1 MPALLIILSLLVAAA
16 VASVARPMAPLV
28 EQSCKYPTGTEYRP
42 GQRVRGSQFDGVV
55 VTWGQWVPASTDVER
70 AEDRLPAFIAANAGA
85 APLEGTHIPSELS
98 QYYRQ
103 YCGVKANPR
112 QIQILFAH
120 RSSPDASEWLR
131 GQPLGV
137 FDGGEYYFEV
147 TYEVATGRFGSLSVN
162 TNF

>member
-1 MPALLIILSLLVAAA
+1 MSKSACQRLSPPTPAPRHS
-16 VASVARPMAPLV
+16 
-28 EQSCKYPTGTEYRP
+28 
-42 GQRVRGSQFDGVV
+42 
-55 VTWGQWVPASTDVER
+55 
-70 AEDRLPAFIAANAGA
+70 RLR
-85 APLEGTHIPSELS
+85 EIPSELS
-98 QYYRQ
+98 QIYRQ

-120 RSSPDASEWLR
+120 RSSPDAGEWLR